1 MGFRIVMIESDT
13 RLSIKLDNLI
23 VKKEEKETWI
33 PIDDISML
41 VVDNLKIEMTT
52 RMLCSFA
59 KHNVGILFCDQEH
72 LPIGFYSSYDNHSR
86 VSKNIGYQIN
96 KDREFYD
103 QLWKEIVL
111 AKIQNQI
118 GVLEILDKSVEKIEQ
133 LSGFCKEIA
142 PGDVTNRE
150 AHAAKVYFNELMG
163 TSFSRGN
170 VDLVMNAGLD
180 YGYSILRSYLA
191 RVCVAYGLNSQLG
204 IHHCNEYNRF
214 NLVDDLIEP
223 FRPYVDLVTYHLL
236 NGEKYLQIEHRHKL
250 VNLLNHIVLYDEKKM
265 YLCNVMET
273 YVAKV
278 ASLIC
283 GKNSKIVYPDI
294 RGYVGEE
301 DEI

>member
-1 MGFRIVMIESDT
+1 MGFRVVMIESDV

-163 TSFSRGN
+163 TSFSP
-170 VDLVMNAGLD
+170 
-180 YGYSILRSYLA
+180 SS
-191 RVCVAYGLNSQLG
+191 
-204 IHHCNEYNRF
+204 
-214 NLVDDLIEP
+214 
-223 FRPYVDLVTYHLL
+223 
-236 NGEKYLQIEHRHKL
+236 RHFSAPL
-250 VNLLNHIVLYDEKKM
+250 
-265 YLCNVMET
+265 
-273 YVAKV
+273 
-278 ASLIC
+278 S
-283 GKNSKIVYPDI
+283 
-294 RGYVGEE
+294 
-301 DEI
+301 

>member
-1 MGFRIVMIESDT
+1 MGFRVVMIESDV

-133 LSGFCKEIA
+133 LSGF
-142 PGDVTNRE
+142 
-150 AHAAKVYFNELMG
+150 
-163 TSFSRGN
+163 
-170 VDLVMNAGLD
+170 
-180 YGYSILRSYLA
+180 
-191 RVCVAYGLNSQLG
+191 
-204 IHHCNEYNRF
+204 
-214 NLVDDLIEP
+214 
-223 FRPYVDLVTYHLL
+223 
-236 NGEKYLQIEHRHKL
+236 
-250 VNLLNHIVLYDEKKM
+250 
-265 YLCNVMET
+265 
-273 YVAKV
+273 
-278 ASLIC
+278 
-283 GKNSKIVYPDI
+283 
-294 RGYVGEE
+294 
-301 DEI
+301 